1 MSEHIGESPAARGLS
16 KELSEGMPEEV
27 PEAFA
32 TGFRN
37 FHAGCCGF
45 VATRPD
51 GSEWPF
57 MMTLHDGSTTHG
69 VSAAVLLSEMIAG
82 YAEAGEG
89 ERAALRTRD
98 ALTHAA
104 RAQDL
109 AIARAR
115 EAGTVDPGDP
125 ADGPLLDLLALPKN
139 EPLHLALG
147 TGDAGDAHAEQAPWL
162 AAVPL
167 VLVTTSYAPHTGTA
181 PVTGNVLWIDPA
193 GEVAYL
199 GSLRDAGL
207 YDIWMES

>member
-1 MSEHIGESPAARGLS
+1 MSEDIRESSATHEFPQ
-16 KELSEGMPEEV
+16 V

-57 MMTLHDGSTTHG
+57 MMTLHDGSTMHG
-69 VSAAVLLSEMIAG
+69 LSAGVLLAEMIAG

-89 ERAALRTRD
+89 ERATLRARD
-98 ALTHAA
+98 ALRHAV

-115 EAGTVDPGDP
+115 EAGVVDP
-125 ADGPLLDLLALPKN
+125 ADPADVPLLDLLELPKD
-139 EPLHLALG
+139 EPLELAVDG
-147 TGDAGDAHAEQAPWL
+147 EDGQAPWL

-167 VLVTTSYAPHTGTA
+167 VLVTTSYAPHTDTA

-193 GEVAYL
+193 DEVAYL
-199 GSLRDAGL
+199 RSLRDAGL
-207 YDIWMES
+207 YDIWMEQQP